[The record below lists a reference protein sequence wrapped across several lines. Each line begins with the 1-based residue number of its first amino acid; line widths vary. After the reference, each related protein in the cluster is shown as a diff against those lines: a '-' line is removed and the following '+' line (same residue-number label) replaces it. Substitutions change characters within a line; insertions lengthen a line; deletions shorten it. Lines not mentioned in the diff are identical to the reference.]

1 MSRTY
6 KDRHWKLR
14 FPDHAIDEY
23 DEVPYTSVVN
33 RKWVGCELVEC
44 APYEVERSYR
54 VKKPGVFTKKKR
66 KDYNNEYQWVGETPG
81 WWVRM
86 LVNRPLR
93 RKGRMWEREASKCKL
108 DASYHEGGE
117 LRNYKGYEFITVAY
131 YDATLE
137 TLLELEKLDVET
149 PRVARGE
156 TSVPY
161 YW

>member
-23 DEVPYTSVVN
+23 ERVPYTAVVN
-33 RKWVGCELVEC
+33 REYNYSTGRYVEC
-44 APYEVERSYR
+44 APYEIERSFS
-54 VKKPGVFTKKKR
+54 VEKPGVFTKKKR
-66 KDYNNEYQWVGETPG
+66 KDYSSEYQWVGETPG
-81 WWVRM
+81 WWVRT

-93 RKGRMWEREASKCKL
+93 RKGRMWEREVQKADISASGYSWITIC
-108 DASYHEGGE
+108 
-117 LRNYKGYEFITVAY
+117 NYEYTWYSLTDENFVK
-131 YDATLE
+131 
-137 TLLELEKLDVET
+137 LELLDVET

>member
-14 FPDHAIDEY
+14 FPDRAIDEY
-23 DEVPYTSVVN
+23 ERVPYTAVVDKEYN
-33 RKWVGCELVEC
+33 YSTGRCVDCV
-44 APYEVERSYR
+44 PYEIERSYC
-54 VKKPGVFTKKKR
+54 VEKPGVFTKKKR
-66 KDYNNEYQWVGETPG
+66 GTNDNWHWTGATPG
-81 WWVRM
+81 WWIRT

-93 RKGRMWEREASKCKL
+93 RKGRMWEREVQKATISA
-108 DASYHEGGE
+108 D
-117 LRNYKGYEFITVAY
+117 GYSWITIGDY
-131 YDATLE
+131 EYSWYTISQDN
-137 TLLELEKLDVET
+137 LEKLEQLDLES